1 MTKKE
6 FWLKLFQEND
16 TALACAIHLCERF
29 VDENQLQNGAEFIA
43 QKKNELYTEVSSEHI
58 SYVFSNKAEARRNC
72 RHKELIT

>member
-43 QKKNELYTEVSSEHI
+43 QKRMSCIPKYHLSTSLMCLAI
-58 SYVFSNKAEARRNC
+58 KQKRAATADTRN
-72 RHKELIT
+72 